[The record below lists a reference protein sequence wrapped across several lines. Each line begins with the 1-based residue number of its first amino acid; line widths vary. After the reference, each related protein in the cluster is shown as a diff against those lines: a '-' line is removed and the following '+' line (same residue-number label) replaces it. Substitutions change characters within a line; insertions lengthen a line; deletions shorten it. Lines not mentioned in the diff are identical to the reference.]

1 MMSNNV
7 FFLQLQKTSDEQKSK
22 IRKFERALKVAEVLQ
37 LVLPKNLILCQIL
50 GDGSYVF
57 LFSFFFS
64 FFFFL
69 NFKGGND

>member
-7 FFLQLQKTSDEQKSK
+7 FFLQLQKTNDEQKSK

-37 LVLPKNLILCQIL
+37 FVLTKNVILCQIL
-50 GDGSYVF
+50 GDGSYMF
-57 LFSFFFS
+57 L

-69 NFKGGND
+69 GGND